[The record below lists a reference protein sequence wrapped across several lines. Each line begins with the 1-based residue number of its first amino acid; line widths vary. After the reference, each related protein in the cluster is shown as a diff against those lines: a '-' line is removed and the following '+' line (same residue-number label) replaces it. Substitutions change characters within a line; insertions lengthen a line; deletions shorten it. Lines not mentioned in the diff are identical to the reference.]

1 MIRSYAFGTPYQTG
15 AVVHDVPRTAGD
27 IPYFTVSNTDG
38 GVSFTLTMAEDDL
51 IFGLGENVRG
61 INKRGFLY
69 RSWCSDQPNH
79 REDVN
84 SLYGAHNFLIFS
96 GEQGAFGAFF
106 DDPGA
111 VSFDLGYTRHD
122 TAVITSEN
130 GDLTLYIIDGSSLT
144 EIVRLFRGMIG
155 QSYLPPKWGFGYI
168 QSRWGYTCAD
178 DMRRILREHRER
190 HIPLDGVSMDI
201 DYMDAFKDFTWHDE
215 RFPDVP
221 GLVKELAAD
230 HARLVP
236 IIDAGVKEEKG
247 YDVDEEGLEK
257 GYFVRKE
264 DGEPFVGAVWP
275 GRCHFPDFMRD
286 EVRQWFGDYYHR
298 LLDAGID
305 GFWNDMNEPALFYSA
320 EGLKAGLDEI
330 QSMEAENLDMWG
342 VFHLRDVV
350 NNMANSMDD
359 YRRFY
364 HMIDGKPVRHDKVH
378 NLYGMNMTRAAA
390 QGFRSYDAN
399 KRFLLFSR
407 ASAIGAHRYG
417 GVWQGD
423 NHSWWSHLLMNLKML
438 PSLNMCGFLFTGADI
453 GGFGCHTTEDLLL
466 RWLQL
471 GVFTPLMRNHAAL
484 GTRDQEIF
492 RFSLQEDMK
501 NALTVRYALLPY
513 LYSEFMKAALTDG
526 MMFRPLAFD
535 YPGDKRALRVEDQ
548 LMLGEECMIAPV
560 YEQNA
565 CGRYVYLPEDMLLV
579 RFRSAEDYDIEPMC
593 AGDHWISLAL
603 NEFPLFIRK
612 GCMIPLSRGGEWVD
626 AVDFRTLTM
635 LGWVKDE
642 ASYALYDDDGVS
654 AAVTLED
661 GLHPIRAFRGGDG
674 WLRLEGEGFTLT
686 SDLCTK

>member
-1 MIRSYAFGTPYQTG
+1 
-15 AVVHDVPRTAGD
+15 
-27 IPYFTVSNTDG
+27 
-38 GVSFTLTMAEDDL
+38 
-51 IFGLGENVRG
+51 
-61 INKRGFLY
+61 
-69 RSWCSDQPNH
+69 
-79 REDVN
+79 
-84 SLYGAHNFLIFS
+84 
-96 GEQGAFGAFF
+96 
-106 DDPGA
+106 
-111 VSFDLGYTRHD
+111 
-122 TAVITSEN
+122 
-130 GDLTLYIIDGSSLT
+130 
-144 EIVRLFRGMIG
+144 
-155 QSYLPPKWGFGYI
+155 
-168 QSRWGYTCAD
+168 
-178 DMRRILREHRER
+178 
-190 HIPLDGVSMDI
+190 
-201 DYMDAFKDFTWHDE
+201 
-215 RFPDVP
+215 
-221 GLVKELAAD
+221 
-230 HARLVP
+230 
-236 IIDAGVKEEKG
+236 
-247 YDVDEEGLEK
+247 
-257 GYFVRKE
+257 
-264 DGEPFVGAVWP
+264 
-275 GRCHFPDFMRD
+275 
-286 EVRQWFGDYYHR
+286 
-298 LLDAGID
+298 
-305 GFWNDMNEPALFYSA
+305 
-320 EGLKAGLDEI
+320 
-330 QSMEAENLDMWG
+330 
-342 VFHLRDVV
+342 
-350 NNMANSMDD
+350 
-359 YRRFY
+359 
-364 HMIDGKPVRHDKVH
+364 
-378 NLYGMNMTRAAA
+378 
-390 QGFRSYDAN
+390 
-399 KRFLLFSR
+399 
-407 ASAIGAHRYG
+407 
-417 GVWQGD
+417 

-513 LYSEFMKAALTDG
+513 LYSKFMKAALTDG